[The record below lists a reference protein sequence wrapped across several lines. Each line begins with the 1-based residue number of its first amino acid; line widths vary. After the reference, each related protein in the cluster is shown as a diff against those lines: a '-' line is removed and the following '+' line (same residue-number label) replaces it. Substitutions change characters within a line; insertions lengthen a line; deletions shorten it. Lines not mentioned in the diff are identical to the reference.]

1 MRGALMLLLTLRRAH
16 AFARHAATTKR
27 RITTKAK
34 PALVVWDMDDCL
46 WSPEMFTL
54 SEMPSEGV
62 RGDLNGRGEG
72 VIGVRSGS
80 DVIKLFPDALRVL
93 QEFWDG
99 EHGSTKLAVAS
110 SADTPFAASIAQA
123 ALDMLE
129 IVPGVTLR
137 EVLCRGHPEGLGD
150 HIRIGRT
157 PPLSSDK
164 SKTHFPLIREAT
176 GVAYDDML
184 FFDDSNWSDHCAIVS
199 RNCPGV
205 VAQRTPRG
213 LQYSEFVTG
222 LKKFAAAKSKS

>member
-1 MRGALMLLLTLRRAH
+1 MRPALMLLVLRRIS
-16 AFARHAATTKR
+16 AFARHTVITRR
-27 RITTKAK
+27 RITTNAK

-72 VIGVRSGS
+72 VVGVRSGS
-80 DVIKLFPDALRVL
+80 DVIRLFPDALRVL

-99 EHGSTKLAVAS
+99 EHDPTRLAVAS

-137 EVLCRGHPEGLGD
+137 DVLCRGHPEGLTD

-176 GVAYDDML
+176 GIEYDGML

-222 LKKFAAAKSKS
+222 LKKFAEAKNKS

>member
-1 MRGALMLLLTLRRAH
+1 MRGALMLLLALRRVH
-16 AFARHAATTKR
+16 AFARPAAVARRRTTQA
-27 RITTKAK
+27 AK

-54 SEMPSEGV
+54 SEMPSDPV

-80 DVIKLFPDALRVL
+80 DVIRLFPDALRVL
-93 QEFWDG
+93 QEFHDG
-99 EHGSTKLAVAS
+99 DHDPTKLAVAS
-110 SADTPFAASIAQA
+110 SADTPFAAAIAQA
-123 ALDMLE
+123 ALDILE

-137 EVLCRGHPEGLGD
+137 DVLCRGHPEGLSD

-176 GVAYDDML
+176 GIAYDEML
-184 FFDDSNWSDHCAIVS
+184 FFDDSNWSDHCAIVA

-213 LQYSEFVTG
+213 LQYSEFANG
-222 LKKFAAAKSKS
+222 LKKFAEAKNKS

>member
-1 MRGALMLLLTLRRAH
+1 MRGALMLLLALRRAH
-16 AFARHAATTKR
+16 AFARPHAAVARRRTTQA
-27 RITTKAK
+27 AK

-54 SEMPSEGV
+54 SEMPSDPV

-80 DVIKLFPDALRVL
+80 DVIRLFPDALRVL
-93 QEFWDG
+93 QEFHDG
-99 EHGSTKLAVAS
+99 QHDPTRLAVAS
-110 SADTPFAASIAQA
+110 SADTPFAAAIAQA
-123 ALDMLE
+123 ALDILE

-137 EVLCRGHPEGLGD
+137 EVLCRGHPENMMD

-176 GVAYDDML
+176 GIAYDGML

-213 LQYSEFVTG
+213 LQYSEFVNG
-222 LKKFAAAKSKS
+222 LKKFAEAKEK

>member
-1 MRGALMLLLTLRRAH
+1 MRPALMLLALRRIN
-16 AFARHAATTKR
+16 AFARHAAVARR
-27 RITTKAK
+27 RITANAK

-72 VIGVRSGS
+72 VVGVRSGS
-80 DVIKLFPDALRVL
+80 DVIRLFPDALRVL

-99 EHGSTKLAVAS
+99 EHDPTLLAVAS

-137 EVLCRGHPEGLGD
+137 EVLCRGHPDGLSD

-184 FFDDSNWSDHCAIVS
+184 FFDDSNWSDHGAIVS
-199 RNCPGV
+199 RNWPGV

-213 LQYSEFVTG
+213 LRYSEFVTG

>member
-1 MRGALMLLLTLRRAH
+1 
-16 AFARHAATTKR
+16 
-27 RITTKAK
+27 
-34 PALVVWDMDDCL
+34 
-46 WSPEMFTL
+46 
-54 SEMPSEGV
+54 MPSEGV

-72 VIGVRSGS
+72 VVGVRSGS
-80 DVIKLFPDALRVL
+80 DVIRLFPDALRVL

-129 IVPGVTLR
+129 VVPGVTLR
-137 EVLCRGHPEGLGD
+137 DVLCRGHPAGLSD

-176 GVAYDDML
+176 GVAYDEML

>member
-1 MRGALMLLLTLRRAH
+1 MRPALMLLVLRRIN
-16 AFARHAATTKR
+16 AFARPAAAPRR
-27 RITTKAK
+27 RIMLNAK

-72 VIGVRSGS
+72 VVGVRSGS
-80 DVIKLFPDALRVL
+80 DVIRLFPDALRVL

-99 EHGSTKLAVAS
+99 DHDPTRLAVAS

-137 EVLCRGHPEGLGD
+137 QVLCRGYEEGMSD

-157 PPLSSDK
+157 APLSSDK

-176 GVAYDDML
+176 GVAYDEML
-184 FFDDSNWSDHCAIVS
+184 FFDDSNWSDHCAIVA

-205 VAQRTPRG
+205 VSQRTPRG
-213 LQYSEFVTG
+213 LQYSEFSNG
-222 LKKFAAAKSKS
+222 LKKFAAAKDKSS

>member
-1 MRGALMLLLTLRRAH
+1 MRGALMLLLALRRVH
-16 AFARHAATTKR
+16 AFARPAVLMRRHTTL
-27 RITTKAK
+27 TAK

-46 WSPEMFTL
+46 WHPEMFTL

-72 VIGVRSGS
+72 VVGVRSGS
-80 DVIKLFPDALRVL
+80 DVIRLFPDALRVL

-110 SADTPFAASIAQA
+110 SADTPFAAAIAQA

-137 EVLCRGHPEGLGD
+137 DVLCRGHPDGTD
-150 HIRIGRT
+150 NIWIGRT

-164 SKTHFPLIREAT
+164 SRTHFPLIREAT
-176 GVAYDDML
+176 GVAYDEML

-199 RNCPGV
+199 QNCPGV

-213 LQYSEFVTG
+213 LQYSEWVNG
-222 LKKFAAAKSKS
+222 LKKFAEAKNKS

>member
-1 MRGALMLLLTLRRAH
+1 MRPALMLLLLRRID
-16 AFARHAATTKR
+16 AFARPAAAARR
-27 RITTKAK
+27 RITTNAK

-72 VIGVRSGS
+72 VVGVRSGS
-80 DVIKLFPDALRVL
+80 DVIRLFPDALRVL

-110 SADTPFAASIAQA
+110 SADTAIAQA
-123 ALDMLE
+123 ALDILE

-137 EVLCRGHPEGLGD
+137 DVLCRGHPEGLTD

-164 SKTHFPLIREAT
+164 SRTHFPLIREAT
-176 GVAYDDML
+176 GIDYDEML

-205 VAQRTPRG
+205 VSQRTPRG
-213 LQYSEFVTG
+213 LQYSEFVSG
-222 LKKFAAAKSKS
+222 LKKFAAAKEK

>member
-1 MRGALMLLLTLRRAH
+1 MLLLLPRVN
-16 AFARHAATTKR
+16 AFARPAAMTRR
-27 RITTKAK
+27 RIMMNAK

-46 WSPEMFTL
+46 WHPEMFTL

-72 VIGVRSGS
+72 VVGVRSGS
-80 DVIKLFPDALRVL
+80 DVIRLFPDALRVL

-99 EHGSTKLAVAS
+99 EHDPTKLAVAS

-137 EVLCRGHPEGLGD
+137 EVLCRGHPDGLSD

-176 GVAYDDML
+176 GIDYDGML

-213 LQYSEFVTG
+213 LQYSEWVNG
-222 LKKFAAAKSKS
+222 LKKFAEAKDKS

>member
-1 MRGALMLLLTLRRAH
+1 MRPALMLLVLRRIS
-16 AFARHAATTKR
+16 AFARPATLTRR
-27 RITTKAK
+27 RITSNAK

-46 WSPEMFTL
+46 WHPEMFTL

-72 VIGVRSGS
+72 VVGVRSGS
-80 DVIKLFPDALRVL
+80 DVIRLFPDALRVL

-99 EHGSTKLAVAS
+99 EHDPTLLAVAS

-137 EVLCRGHPEGLGD
+137 DVLCRGHPDKMMD

-164 SKTHFPLIREAT
+164 SRTHFPLIREAT
-176 GVAYDDML
+176 GIDYDGML

-199 RNCPGV
+199 QNCPGV

-213 LQYSEFVTG
+213 LQYSEWVNG
-222 LKKFAAAKSKS
+222 LKKFSAAKEK

>member
-1 MRGALMLLLTLRRAH
+1 MRPALMLLVLRRIS
-16 AFARHAATTKR
+16 AFARHTVITRR
-27 RITTKAK
+27 RITTNAK

-72 VIGVRSGS
+72 VVGVRSGS
-80 DVIKLFPDALRVL
+80 DVIRLFPDALRVL

-99 EHGSTKLAVAS
+99 QHGSTKLAVAS

-137 EVLCRGHPEGLGD
+137 DVLCRGHPAG
-150 HIRIGRT
+150 
-157 PPLSSDK
+157 
-164 SKTHFPLIREAT
+164 
-176 GVAYDDML
+176 
-184 FFDDSNWSDHCAIVS
+184 FDGSHPHRADASFIF
-199 RNCPGV
+199 R
-205 VAQRTPRG
+205 
-213 LQYSEFVTG
+213 
-222 LKKFAAAKSKS
+222 

>member
-1 MRGALMLLLTLRRAH
+1 MRGALMLLLALRRVH
-16 AFARHAATTKR
+16 AFARPAVLMRRHTTL
-27 RITTKAK
+27 TAK

-46 WSPEMFTL
+46 WHPEMFTL

-72 VIGVRSGS
+72 VVGVRSGS
-80 DVIKLFPDALRVL
+80 DVIRLFPDALRVL

-110 SADTPFAASIAQA
+110 SADTPFAAAIAQA

-137 EVLCRGHPEGLGD
+137 DVLCRGHPDGLSD

-157 PPLSSDK
+157 APLSSDK
-164 SKTHFPLIREAT
+164 SRTHFPLIREAT
-176 GVAYDDML
+176 GIDYDEML

-199 RNCPGV
+199 QNCPGV

-213 LQYSEFVTG
+213 LQYSEFVSG
-222 LKKFAAAKSKS
+222 LRKFAEAKDKS

>member
-1 MRGALMLLLTLRRAH
+1 MRPALMLLVLRRIN
-16 AFARHAATTKR
+16 AFARPAASTR
-27 RITTKAK
+27 RRATLHSK

-46 WSPEMFTL
+46 WHPEMFTL
-54 SEMPSEGV
+54 SEMPSERV

-72 VIGVRSGS
+72 VVGVRSGS
-80 DVIKLFPDALRVL
+80 DVIRLFPDALRVL

-99 EHGSTKLAVAS
+99 DHDPTRLAVAS

-137 EVLCRGHPEGLGD
+137 EVLCRGHPDGLSD

-176 GVAYDDML
+176 GIDYDGML

-213 LQYSEFVTG
+213 LQYSEFANG
-222 LKKFAAAKSKS
+222 MKKFAEAKEK

>member
-16 AFARHAATTKR
+16 AFAGHAVNTRRRVTTA
-27 RITTKAK
+27 AK

-72 VIGVRSGS
+72 VVGVRSGS
-80 DVIKLFPDALRVL
+80 DVIRLFPDALRVL

-99 EHGSTKLAVAS
+99 QHDPTRLAVAS

-137 EVLCRGHPEGLGD
+137 DVLCRGHPEGLSD

-176 GVAYDDML
+176 GIDYDGML

-213 LQYSEFVTG
+213 LQYSEWVNG
-222 LKKFAAAKSKS
+222 LKKFAEAKDKS